1 MARAAKPDFN
11 QAFAAPVGS
20 GVSLRAVGVR
30 HRPSGGTAAID
41 PAWSC
46 FPLDA
51 VSGWKLDL
59 VITDFARFSNS
70 ETALLCEG
78 QGAAM
83 HGDLLVG
90 TGGAREEMARLLE
103 GGFVGRARRV
113 PAQRAALDPLDASSG
128 DLLVGTGVPPRADR
142 GITRRR
148 GRRPRAWGG
157 ARGPRT
163 TQSRPVRPRTR
174 GAA

>member
-30 HRPSGGTAAID
+30 HRPGGGTAAID

-46 FPLDA
+46 SPLDA

-59 VITDFARFSNS
+59 LITDFARFSNS
-70 ETALLCEG
+70 ETALLCEW

-90 TGGAREEMARLLE
+90 TGGAREEIARLLE
-103 GGFVGRARRV
+103 GGFVGRALHRL
-113 PAQRAALDPLDASSG
+113 PPQRAAFEPLDRSSR
-128 DLLVGTGVPPRADR
+128 DRIVRTGIPPRADR
-142 GITRRR
+142 RITL
-148 GRRPRAWGG
+148 G
-157 ARGPRT
+157 
-163 TQSRPVRPRTR
+163 SRTR
-174 GAA
+174 AAA